1 LTRPISGRTEGD
13 RAAAT
18 SGQQDSPVAL
28 SKRSITLALVAAVV
42 MLHLLNVPAVI
53 FQYVWPWEGSK
64 HYIEFFGVSG
74 EGKLPTFYSGVT
86 MLAAA
91 TLLGLIAAR
100 APARGAFRAHW
111 AALGVIFMLMSMD
124 EMVQIHELSTRIT
137 RDFFGITGGPLY
149 HAWVIPAMVFLAFM
163 AVAYGR
169 FLWKL
174 PRRSSALFIVAGCVY
189 VGGALVMEMVDSA
202 YAAAYGHD
210 LGYGVLATLEEVGE
224 MSGIVIFI
232 YALMDHLQRLA
243 PESRI
248 RFVA

>member
-1 LTRPISGRTEGD
+1 MPPSADL
-13 RAAAT
+13 
-18 SGQQDSPVAL
+18 QDAPVVL
-28 SKRSITLALVAAVV
+28 SKSGITRALVAAVIL
-42 MLHLLNVPAVI
+42 LHVLNVPAVL
-53 FQYVWPWEGSK
+53 FQYVWPWEWSK

-86 MLAAA
+86 MLVAAS
-91 TLLGLIAAR
+91 LLGLIATR

-111 AALGVIFMLMSMD
+111 AALGVIFTLLAMD

-174 PRRSSALFIVAGCVY
+174 PRRSSVLFVVAGLVY
-189 VGGALVMEMVDSA
+189 VGGALGMEMVDSA
-202 YAAAYGHD
+202 YLAARGHD

-232 YALMDHLQRLA
+232 YALMDHLERLA

-248 RFVA
+248 RIVA